1 MALDDATLPNVIAD
15 CSATLRQL
23 FRDQIN
29 DVSAE
34 GRVVFGSPAEV
45 EAGAEMRLGVFLY
58 QVQESAAMRNQLP
71 LPESVTGGRRVQ
83 PLELS
88 YLVTAYAQQIEDAH
102 RLLGRVMRVM
112 FEFGTLQGSILQGAL
127 ADIGQPLRIVMHPFG
142 LEEINRLW
150 AVFPSRAYRASLV
163 YQVSPVLLLSSLQTG
178 SGRVV
183 MRELDY
189 GVLRVGA

>member
-23 FRDQIN
+23 LRDQIN
-29 DVSAE
+29 DISAE

-127 ADIGQPLRIVMHPFG
+127 ADIGQPLRIVLHPFG

-150 AVFPSRAYRASLV
+150 AVFPSRAYRSSLV
-163 YQVSPVLLLSSLQTG
+163 YQVSPVLLLSSLQSG

>member
-23 FRDQIN
+23 LRDQIN
-29 DVSAE
+29 DISAE

-127 ADIGQPLRIVMHPFG
+127 ADIGQPLRIVLHPFG

-150 AVFPSRAYRASLV
+150 AVFPSRAYRSSLV
-163 YQVSPVLLLSSLQTG
+163 YQVSPVLLLSSLQSG

-189 GVLRVGA
+189 GVLRVGV